1 MPLSVMFYDGIF
13 LVRVETFEE
22 LRKEIRLDQDSPNQV
37 IVWRKGYDAPMYWSE
52 SLDSLMGIVR
62 S

>member
-1 MPLSVMFYDGIF
+1 MPLSVLFYDGIF
-13 LVRVETFEE
+13 LVWVETFEQ
-22 LRKEIRLDQDSPNQV
+22 LKAEIRLDQTSPNQV

-52 SLDSLMGIVR
+52 SLDARMGVC